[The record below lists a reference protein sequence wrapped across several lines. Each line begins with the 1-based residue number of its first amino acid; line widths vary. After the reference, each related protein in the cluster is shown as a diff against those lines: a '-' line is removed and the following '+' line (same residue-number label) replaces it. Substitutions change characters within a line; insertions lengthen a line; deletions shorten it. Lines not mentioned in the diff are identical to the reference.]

1 MFLRCLSKMFLNSL
15 NLLSPLEES
24 FPVDFSLLFNL
35 LLFVEEL
42 TNPVDVCFGASLVL
56 TCILLICFFFVFYH
70 SLPVDGCFG
79 DSFDFSFAL

>member
-42 TNPVDVCFGASLVL
+42 TNPVDVCFGASFVL
-56 TCILLICFFFVFYH
+56 LFVALNVNLEIFC
-70 SLPVDGCFG
+70 SS
-79 DSFDFSFAL
+79 SFSIVEVS